1 MTDSDLTSWFHMT
14 FHGFP
19 HAWGESGDHPRT
31 IWEDLTLAHFR
42 RHLEG
47 DAPLGIY
54 PMVYDPNNKHVGPRG
69 WGEDRRYP
77 DMQPDLWVCA
87 WGCIDIDAQSESHK
101 GQGTEDEVADYA
113 FSLRT
118 VLQAQS
124 IPSWVE
130 RTRSGGAHI
139 WVFPDTWCS
148 TVDMRRCLQAAE
160 QIAGVPTDSPYPK
173 SESLP
178 GPPGNFVRL
187 PYYGNRARP
196 DRQVIITADGSPIP
210 LEDFLHDVNANRAKV
225 ADIKAAALLK
235 AAPPP
240 VVHRPSPRESRGA
253 PTTMRPVLKE
263 MFEHGPPASV
273 FIENQGAGRG
283 RHGWLYKFA
292 AFACRDGHTVGMVVP
307 WLMDLDN
314 RYTRKFYN
322 NGKPQHD
329 QLHQLQKLAD
339 KAFQDAEAQAVRT
352 RLYR

>member
-1 MTDSDLTSWFHMT
+1 VTGSDLTSWFHMT

-31 IWEDLTLAHFR
+31 IWEDLSLAHFR

-47 DAPLGIY
+47 EAPLGIY

-69 WGEDRRYP
+69 WDTNRRYP

-87 WGCIDIDAQSESHK
+87 WGCIDIDAQSDHHK

-113 FSLRT
+113 FSLRA
-118 VLQAQS
+118 VLAAQGVT
-124 IPSWVE
+124 SWVE

-160 QIAGVPTDSPYPK
+160 QIADVPTDSPFPK

-196 DRQVIITADGSPIP
+196 DRQVIIEEDGTPIP
-210 LEDFLHDVNANRAKV
+210 LEGFLHDVNAHRAKV

-235 AAPPP
+235 ASPPP
-240 VVHRPSPRESRGA
+240 VVRRPLSHESRNA
-253 PTTMRPVLKE
+253 PTEMKPNLKE
-263 MFEHGPPASV
+263 MFEYGPPASA

-292 AFACRDGHTVGMVVP
+292 AFACRDGHTLGMVVP
-307 WLMDLDN
+307 WLLDLDN

-329 QLHQLQKLAD
+329 QLYQLEKLAE
-339 KAFQDAEAQAVRT
+339 KAFRDAETQAVRA